1 MLILGLQKMTLLD
14 FPGKIA
20 CTTAFPKIGEGGL
33 ELLATPVDEDEDL
46 IKALY
51 LREKGGIAC

>member
-20 CTTAFPKIGEGGL
+20 CTIAFPKMGEGGL
-33 ELLATPVDEDEDL
+33 ELLATPVDEDEDQM
-46 IKALY
+46 KALF
-51 LREKGGIAC
+51 LQRKVG

>member
-20 CTTAFPKIGEGGL
+20 CTIAFPKIGEGGP
-33 ELLATPVDEDEDL
+33 LAVDEDEDHSRL
-46 IKALY
+46 FLQQ
-51 LREKGGIAC
+51 RGGGVIC